1 VPHPGQLG
9 TLALWWCVAAGIL
22 RATRRFMPNLPLP
35 GQTVPKPQPQP
46 SQPGVHPVHPP
57 VNPDPKAHPIH
68 PAIPTQ
74 PIHEG
79 GDPSTPVTGD
89 DRIR

>member
-1 VPHPGQLG
+1 MSNV
-9 TLALWWCVAAGIL
+9 V
-22 RATRRFMPNLPLP
+22 LP
-35 GQTVPKPQPQP
+35 GQTPEQTPPSEASP
-46 SQPGVHPVHPP
+46 PSPTSQPGVQPIHAP
-57 VNPDPKAHPIH
+57 VNPDPKSHPIH

-79 GDPSTPVTGD
+79 GDPSTPVTGI

>member
-1 VPHPGQLG
+1 M
-9 TLALWWCVAAGIL
+9 L
-22 RATRRFMPNLPLP
+22 RARPLRGTARATP
-35 GQTVPKPQPQP
+35 GTMSNVQSPVQTP
-46 SQPGVHPVHPP
+46 SPPSSPSGPGVQPIHAP
-57 VNPDPKAHPIH
+57 VNPDPKSHPIH
-68 PAIPTQ
+68 PAIPSQ

>member
-1 VPHPGQLG
+1 MAGASRVSRLG
-9 TLALWWCVAAGIL
+9 IPRAALDGMSNIV
-22 RATRRFMPNLPLP
+22 LP
-35 GQTVPKPQPQP
+35 GQTPEQQTPSTPSP
-46 SQPGVHPVHPP
+46 ASQPGVQPIHAP
-57 VNPDPKAHPIH
+57 VNPDPKSHPIH